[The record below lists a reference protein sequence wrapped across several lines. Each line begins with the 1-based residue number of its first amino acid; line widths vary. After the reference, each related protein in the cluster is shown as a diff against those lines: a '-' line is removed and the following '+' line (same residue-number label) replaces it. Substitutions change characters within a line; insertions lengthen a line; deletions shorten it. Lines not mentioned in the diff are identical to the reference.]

1 MSLAPGSRIGVYE
14 ILGPLGAGGMGEV
27 YKARDSRLDRLVA
40 IKLLPDEF
48 ARDPERLARFEREA
62 KTLAT
67 LNHPHIAQI
76 YGFEEMGAL
85 VMELVEGEDLSVR
98 LARGPLPLDEA
109 LPMARQMAEALEA
122 AHEAG
127 IVHRDLKPANIKVGT
142 DGSVKVLDFGLAKA
156 LAPAPGGRDFSP
168 ADRAAN
174 SPTMMSPALTMGGV
188 ILGTAAYMSPEQARG
203 RAIDKRADI
212 WAFGVVLHEML
223 TGTAL
228 FAGES
233 ITDTLAA
240 VLTRPIELSLLPS
253 AVPTPIRKLIGRCL
267 ERDPR
272 RRLRDIGEARLAIEE
287 VLAGHS
293 ETSPNVVS
301 TVRGR
306 SGVTLGLAGAVI
318 GLAIGAVAAGF
329 AARAYFAPEPRPET
343 RVDIA
348 TAQTTDPFSFALS
361 ADGRQ
366 VAFVAIDKNVSR
378 LWVRRLD
385 RAEARVLPNTDGAAF
400 PFWSPD
406 GSSIG
411 FFAGGKLKRLEVDGT
426 RPTVVADASSP
437 RGGSW
442 GSQGEILFVP
452 QIGPVMRVPASG
464 GAPVAVTRV
473 AAGDAHRSP
482 HWLPDG
488 RRFLYFIHSGVP
500 ERRGIYLAT
509 RDQIEGVRLAAA
521 DSGGQYAPSGEVM
534 YVKDGMLVSH
544 GIDLEGRKTVGE
556 PIPIASEIPV
566 DGTISSRGAFDVSP
580 SGTVAYR
587 SGLTSLGLAWLSP
600 SGGATS
606 ALPLRL
612 EASAI
617 QPALSNDGRRVLVRR
632 SEQGNDDLWMID
644 LVRGGSSRFTSH
656 PSQDAFPVWSPDDRQ
671 VAFRSNRAGA
681 FGLFIK
687 PANGEVNEQ
696 QLLATGEDLAPT
708 SWSRD
713 GRWLMYY
720 SLSKNNRDLW
730 ALPITGSNTGAP
742 VLFLRTEFD
751 ETLGQ
756 FSPDGKWVAYQTNES
771 GVQDIAVR
779 PFPGP
784 GGVWPLSSGGGTQP
798 RWSRDGKTL
807 YYATFDG
814 RIISV
819 PVVIR
824 GTSVEYGASRAVD
837 GSRLPMANNIYL
849 QLYDVGPDGRLLTLM
864 PPQGDGR
871 PSAITLV
878 LDWKG
883 PK

>member
-156 LAPAPGGRDFSP
+156 LDRGSGIGDQGSGG
-168 ADRAAN
+168 AAK

-203 RAIDKRADI
+203 RAVDKRADI

-267 ERDPR
+267 ERDPK

-293 ETSPNVVS
+293 ETSTNVVS
-301 TVRGR
+301 AVQGR
-306 SGVTLGLAGAVI
+306 SGVTFGLAGAVI
-318 GLAIGAVAAGF
+318 GLAIGAVAAGLI
-329 AARAYFAPEPRPET
+329 ARAYFTPTPRPET
-343 RVDIA
+343 RLDIA
-348 TAQTTDPFSFALS
+348 TPPTSDPFSFALS
-361 ADGRQ
+361 PEGRQ
-366 VAFVAIDKNVSR
+366 VAFVALDQNALRVWI
-378 LWVRRLD
+378 RRLD
-385 RAEARVLPNTDGAAF
+385 ADQARALPGTDGASF

-406 GSSIG
+406 GTSIG

-426 RPTVVADASSP
+426 RPTVVADASTP

-442 GSQGEILFVP
+442 GSQGEILYAPSV
-452 QIGPVMRVPASG
+452 GPIFRVAVSG
-464 GAPVAVTRV
+464 GPPIAVTRV
-473 AAGDAHRSP
+473 AAGDAHRAP
-482 HWLPDG
+482 QWLPDG
-488 RRFLYFIHSGVP
+488 RRFLYFIGSGTP

-509 RDQIEGVRLAAA
+509 LDRPEGTRLVAA
-521 DSGGQYAPSGEVM
+521 DSAGQYRPPDQLL
-534 YVKDGMLVSH
+534 YVKDGTLVAH
-544 GIDLEGRKTVGE
+544 TVNLDDGTLSGE
-556 PIPIASEIPV
+556 PVAVASDIAV
-566 DGTISSRGAFDVSP
+566 DGAVTSRGTFDVSQ
-580 SGTVAYR
+580 SGLVAYR
-587 SGLTSLGLAWLSP
+587 SGQTRRRLVWLNSA
-600 SGGATS
+600 GGATEP
-606 ALPLRL
+606 LPIPFDV
-612 EASAI
+612 SVGG
-617 QPALSNDGRRVLVRR
+617 PAVSRDGRRLLLRQHQ
-632 SEQGNDDLWMID
+632 QGNDDIWIID
-644 LVRGGSSRFTSH
+644 LTRNASTRVTF
-656 PSQDAFPVWSPDDRQ
+656 
-671 VAFRSNRAGA
+671 N
-681 FGLFIK
+681 
-687 PANGEVNEQ
+687 PA
-696 QLLATGEDLAPT
+696 
-708 SWSRD
+708 
-713 GRWLMYY
+713 
-720 SLSKNNRDLW
+720 
-730 ALPITGSNTGAP
+730 
-742 VLFLRTEFD
+742 TEN
-751 ETLGQ
+751 L
-756 FSPDGKWVAYQTNES
+756 
-771 GVQDIAVR
+771 
-779 PFPGP
+779 
-784 GGVWPLSSGGGTQP
+784 
-798 RWSRDGKTL
+798 
-807 YYATFDG
+807 
-814 RIISV
+814 
-819 PVVIR
+819 
-824 GTSVEYGASRAVD
+824 
-837 GSRLPMANNIYL
+837 
-849 QLYDVGPDGRLLTLM
+849 
-864 PPQGDGR
+864 
-871 PSAITLV
+871 
-878 LDWKG
+878 
-883 PK
+883 

>member
-1 MSLAPGSRIGVYE
+1 MSLAPGSRIGAYE
-14 ILGPLGAGGMGEV
+14 ILGPLGAGGMGDV
-27 YKARDSRLDRLVA
+27 YKARDTRLDRLVA

-62 KTLAT
+62 KTLAS
-67 LNHPHIAQI
+67 LNHAHIAQI

-109 LPMARQMAEALEA
+109 LPIARQIAEALEA

-174 SPTMMSPALTMGGV
+174 SPTVMSPALTMGGV

-203 RAIDKRADI
+203 RAVDKRADI

-223 TGTAL
+223 TGIAL

-240 VLTRPIELSLLPS
+240 VLTRPIDLAVLPS
-253 AVPTPIRKLIGRCL
+253 SVHTPIRTLIGRCL
-267 ERDPR
+267 ERDPK
-272 RRLRDIGEARLAIEE
+272 RRLRDIGEARLAIED

-293 ETSPNVVS
+293 ETSTNVVPAG
-301 TVRGR
+301 RGR

-318 GLAIGAVAAGF
+318 GLAIGAVVAGLV
-329 AARAYFAPEPRPET
+329 ARAYLTPTPRPET

-348 TAQTTDPFSFALS
+348 TPPTSDPFSFAVS
-361 ADGRQ
+361 PDGRQ
-366 VAFVAIDKNVSR
+366 VAFVALDQNALRVWI
-378 LWVRRLD
+378 RRLD
-385 RAEARVLPNTDGAAF
+385 ADQARALPGTDGAAF

-406 GSSIG
+406 GTSIG
-411 FFAGGKLKRLEVDGT
+411 FFAGGKLKRLEIDGT
-426 RPTVVADASSP
+426 RPSVLADAVSA

-442 GSQGEILFVP
+442 GPQGEILFVP
-452 QIGPVMRVPASG
+452 QIGPVMRVTASG

-473 AAGDAHRSP
+473 AAGDGHRSP

-488 RRFLYFIHSGVP
+488 RRFLYFIHTGIP

-509 RDQIEGVRLAAA
+509 LDQPEGARLVAA
-521 DSGGQYAPSGEVM
+521 DSGGQYAPSGEVV

-544 GIDLEGRKTVGE
+544 GVDLEGSKTVGE
-556 PIPIASEIPV
+556 PIPIASDISV
-566 DGTISSRGAFDVSP
+566 DGTVSSRGAFDVSA
-580 SGTVAYR
+580 SGPVAYR

-600 SGGATS
+600 SGGATP

-612 EASAI
+612 EASAS

-632 SEQGNDDLWMID
+632 NEQGNDDLWTID
-644 LVRGGSSRFTSH
+644 LVRGVSSRVTSH
-656 PSQDAFPVWSPDDRQ
+656 PSQDAFPIWSPDDRQ
-671 VAFRSNRAGA
+671 IAFRSNRAGA
-681 FGLFIK
+681 FGIFTK
-687 PANGEVNEQ
+687 PANGEAEER
-696 QLLATGEDLAPT
+696 QLLATGEDLAPA
-708 SWSRD
+708 SWSPD
-713 GRWLMYY
+713 GRWLMYF
-720 SLSKNNRDLW
+720 SLSKTNRDLW
-730 ALPITGSNTGAP
+730 VLPVTGSNAGAP
-742 VLFLRTEFD
+742 VPFLRTEFD
-751 ETLGQ
+751 EALGQ

-771 GVQDIAVR
+771 GVHDIAVR

-784 GGVWPLSSGGGTQP
+784 GGVWPVSSGGGTQP

-814 RIISV
+814 RIMSV
-819 PVVIR
+819 PVGIR
-824 GTSVEYGASRAVD
+824 GASVEYGASRAVD
-837 GSRLPMANNIYL
+837 GSRLPMSTNVYL
-849 QLYDVGPDGRLLTLM
+849 HLYDVGPDGRLLTLM

-878 LDWKG
+878 LDRKG